1 MSPGRPLWIMVSSA
15 IAVSPRHAKYLSDS
29 MGDRCLC
36 YALYRNYRL
45 TGISVTLVAAV
56 VMGTASASRRRFAI
70 SSKRPTGCLSS
81 NGLLGDGVGA
91 EHAVGDAGTEGMIGG
106 M

>member
-1 MSPGRPLWIMVSSA
+1 
-15 IAVSPRHAKYLSDS
+15 
-29 MGDRCLC
+29 
-36 YALYRNYRL
+36 
-45 TGISVTLVAAV
+45 
-56 VMGTASASRRRFAI
+56 MGTASASRRRFAI

-106 M
+106 MEALALEALDHELCDGALGDSQAEAASWLAM